1 MTELLLPVHGNMCV
15 FGLKSFKFVL
25 RGSAPRPWLVM
36 QTHQAETRNP
46 KPSGKMGETRNPD
59 AAEKRNPKP
68 KPGRNPVRGRFSRA
82 LARRSRASGVI
93 CRLAGGAS
101 DDICV

>member
-1 MTELLLPVHGNMCV
+1 MTELLLPMHGNMCV

-68 KPGRNPVRGRFSRA
+68 KPGRNP
-82 LARRSRASGVI
+82 
-93 CRLAGGAS
+93 AGGRPIALHRVKTAADS
-101 DDICV
+101 LRRRIYAGR